1 MKRKMIALPLA
12 ISSLLILG
20 ACGDDDA
27 DVDDIEVNDPLL
39 EDDGENDAG
48 IENEANDEEEKIQDD
63 DTTDNSSD
71 NSNE

>member
-1 MKRKMIALPLA
+1 M
-12 ISSLLILG
+12 
-20 ACGDDDA
+20 
-27 DVDDIEVNDPLL
+27 DDIEVNDPLL